1 MFEAVSGR
9 WSPLVVMALKG
20 GGKRRHGKLRRE
32 LGGVSQKM
40 LIQTLRQLEMNGLV
54 ERGVHPVVSPKVE
67 YSLTLLGRSVQ
78 PLLEAICQW
87 SERRLPEVEEARL
100 RADPFDCGGDVRSPR
115 ARRTDAGSRT
125 AAAIG
130 LWNAVYLE
138 RVVAALLAW
147 GGGSTGRV
155 SSAPLTARKG
165 ARHAHRRLPVGPG
178 RLAGVQARRS
188 ERLHLPFRE
197 PGEPG
202 GVTQQMDDHARRPP

>member
-100 RADPFDCGGDVRSPR
+100 RAGADPFDCG
-115 ARRTDAGSRT
+115 A
-125 AAAIG
+125 
-130 LWNAVYLE
+130 
-138 RVVAALLAW
+138 
-147 GGGSTGRV
+147 
-155 SSAPLTARKG
+155 
-165 ARHAHRRLPVGPG
+165 
-178 RLAGVQARRS
+178 
-188 ERLHLPFRE
+188 
-197 PGEPG
+197 
-202 GVTQQMDDHARRPP
+202 